1 MADNT
6 DEVVRVRDFIAKSV
20 SEYWTATGKAM
31 LLSALGLKV
40 RTTFP
45 SAPSLMPDGL
55 SAFLSSWPTVRIV
68 GHPEIPEKVGAIP
81 LDAKIPDDVT
91 ELFSERRSVLI
102 GTSQPSFETVRR
114 PRYVTE
120 FWRAFYSPI
129 NGRRFIIPPTPENP
143 NLRVVERADGE
154 EEPRGYEVLA
164 SDLSL
169 LPAQA
174 PLFEKVQATSQKIRA
189 WLARNG
195 LAEQL
200 FVSRVSETSQSAVAL
215 HTLDQRN
222 LVALALARLD
232 PSDQARIFVPLD
244 IVAKMLAGIR

>member
-102 GTSQPSFETVRR
+102 GTSRHRCETVRR

-129 NGRRFIIPPTPENP
+129 
-143 NLRVVERADGE
+143 VDD
-154 EEPRGYEVLA
+154 VL
-164 SDLSL
+164 LFR
-169 LPAQA
+169 Q
-174 PLFEKVQATSQKIRA
+174 PLKI
-189 WLARNG
+189 
-195 LAEQL
+195 QI
-200 FVSRVSETSQSAVAL
+200 FVSLSERT
-215 HTLDQRN
+215 
-222 LVALALARLD
+222 ARMRWEATKYYRLT
-232 PSDQARIFVPLD
+232 
-244 IVAKMLAGIR
+244 